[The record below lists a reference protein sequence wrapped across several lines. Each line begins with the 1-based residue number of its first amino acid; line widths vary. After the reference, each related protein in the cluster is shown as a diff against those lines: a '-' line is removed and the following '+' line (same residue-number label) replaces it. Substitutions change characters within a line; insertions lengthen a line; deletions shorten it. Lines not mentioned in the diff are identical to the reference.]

1 MQNFAF
7 YETVQRLATIKGVT
21 IKQMEQDLG
30 LAVSHANKWRDSL
43 PSFKTLLKLAD
54 YFDVSVDYLVGREE
68 SRSEKETELLA
79 MFRKM
84 SEAHQTDLLR
94 IAELYA
100 DMDKPIRKEL
110 EIL

>member
-68 SRSEKETELLA
+68 SRSEKEAEILA
-79 MFRKM
+79 LFRKM
-84 SEAHQTDLLR
+84 SADHQRDLLR
-94 IAELYA
+94 IAESFA
-100 DMDKPIRKEL
+100 EIDRPIAKEGK
-110 EIL
+110 IS

>member
-68 SRSEKETELLA
+68 SRSKEETELLTL
-79 MFRKM
+79 FRRM
-84 SEAHQTDLLR
+84 NASHRHDLIQ
-94 IAELYA
+94 IAEGFA
-100 DMDKPIRKEL
+100 ASDAPVVVKAKAF
-110 EIL
+110 

>member
-68 SRSEKETELLA
+68 SRSKEETELLTL
-79 MFRKM
+79 FRRM
-84 SEAHQTDLLR
+84 NASHRYDLIQ
-94 IAELYA
+94 IAEGFA
-100 DMDKPIRKEL
+100 ASDAPVVVKAKIF
-110 EIL
+110 